1 MVACGN
7 PHALT
12 KKTPQARNVVGP
24 QIRLLR
30 SRRGWSQPVLAAK
43 CQLAGWD
50 ISRDIIARIELRIR
64 WVADFELIL
73 LARVLG
79 VEVTALLPRRVA
91 WGEVLRTE

>member
-1 MVACGN
+1 MVGCGN

-12 KKTPQARNVVGP
+12 KKIPHARNVVGP
-24 QIRLLR
+24 QVRTLR

-73 LARVLG
+73 LARVLD

-91 WGEVLRTE
+91 WGEVLPAT